1 MCISHKEEEANLTCA
16 LNELKDS
23 TFQMI
28 EILNK
33 PIHVDVC
40 HECTKCQTRT
50 IVKNQLLFKKDSII
64 FRASFVYNLL
74 YEIYNIS
81 LDAIKGKAC
90 TKDIEQIREE
100 IIKQNINTNMYYIF
114 HGDIVALSHSC
125 CICGHNVFKQT
136 ISPSSEP
143 SVDEV
148 DDIVTGFKSISV

>member
-1 MCISHKEEEANLTCA
+1 VRYIPSKRFKHKNINLLLQSSYYFPNMGISHKEEEANLTCA

-23 TFQMI
+23 TFRMI

-50 IVKNQLLFKKDSII
+50 IIKNQLLFKKDSII

-90 TKDIEQIREE
+90 AKDIEQIREE
-100 IIKQNINTNMYYIF
+100 ISTRI
-114 HGDIVALSHSC
+114 
-125 CICGHNVFKQT
+125 CIIYFT
-136 ISPSSEP
+136 A
-143 SVDEV
+143 
-148 DDIVTGFKSISV
+148 TWLL